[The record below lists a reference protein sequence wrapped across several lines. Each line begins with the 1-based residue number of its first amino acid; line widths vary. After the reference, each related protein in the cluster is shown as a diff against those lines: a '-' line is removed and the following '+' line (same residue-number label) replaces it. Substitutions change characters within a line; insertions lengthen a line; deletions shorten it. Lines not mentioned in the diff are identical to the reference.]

1 MKQKSNSKKPIAKG
15 VRTKRPAAKPAKNKP
30 MVPLPAAWER

>member
-1 MKQKSNSKKPIAKG
+1 MKQKTSNKKPAK
-15 VRTKRPAAKPAKNKP
+15 VIRTKRPAAKPAKNKP

>member
-1 MKQKSNSKKPIAKG
+1 MKQQGRKKKPKTKVA
-15 VRTKRPAAKPAKNKP
+15 REKRPAAKTAKRSP

>member
-1 MKQKSNSKKPIAKG
+1 MKQKRSGKKPKAKAIQ
-15 VRTKRPAAKPAKNKP
+15 VRKPAARPAKNKP

>member
-1 MKQKSNSKKPIAKG
+1 MKQKGGGKKQKAKAIRVKKP
-15 VRTKRPAAKPAKNKP
+15 VAKPAKNKP

>member
-1 MKQKSNSKKPIAKG
+1 MKQKSRNKKPAKLI
-15 VRTKRPAAKPAKNKP
+15 RTKRPAAKPAKNKR